1 MKSAGRIPCARTR
14 SIHPSPAAAR
24 SRSARAALGLNR
36 ADVMFRTGNHLF
48 IPDFP
53 QAQGLQAS
61 GTIESVGLGVTA
73 VENPGEATRDGL
85 TTGGGRL

>member
-1 MKSAGRIPCARTR
+1 
-14 SIHPSPAAAR
+14 
-24 SRSARAALGLNR
+24 
-36 ADVMFRTGNHLF
+36 MFRTGNHLF
-48 IPDFP
+48 TPDFP